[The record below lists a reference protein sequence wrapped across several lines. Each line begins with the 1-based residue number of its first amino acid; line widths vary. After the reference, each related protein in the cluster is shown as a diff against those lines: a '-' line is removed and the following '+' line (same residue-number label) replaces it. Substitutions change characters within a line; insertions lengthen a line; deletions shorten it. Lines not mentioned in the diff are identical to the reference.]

1 MSSKEQ
7 KTPEGQAPEE
17 IIMDQHEEIEAVEPE
32 ASAEQVDPRDE
43 KIANLEAQLAEAQTR
58 ERDGILRVK
67 AEMENLRRRTEL
79 DIEKAHKFALE
90 KFINELLPVIDS
102 LDRALEVADKAN
114 PDMSAMVEGI
124 ELTLKSMLDVVR
136 KFGVEVIA
144 ETNVPLDPNVHQA
157 IAMVESDDVAPGNV
171 LGIMQKG
178 YTLNGRTIRAAMV
191 TVAKAKLNFCFR
203 NKSRSSMRMPG
214 RFTPPHSRAA
224 VLQENFTCLIIL
236 SCTSRISISY
246 SPIRTRVP
254 ATGISS
260 SASRMTP
267 LTVRASSSGRCQ
279 LKALLISRTLA
290 VPSIITDP
298 SFCGV
303 TSSASVGDIDVVKS
317 PTISSRI
324 SSTVT
329 SP

>member
-1 MSSKEQ
+1 MSAYRFIYMLAGILLLLSCGSDNNAPIDDPGNTTNHYLQLQPNGLNAIKVSCTEENFVFPFQIKAVGNGSNQGGEAQINSWSEDELKAYNNKEKFMSSKEQ

-191 TVAKAKLNFCFR
+191 TVAKAK
-203 NKSRSSMRMPG
+203 
-214 RFTPPHSRAA
+214 A
-224 VLQENFTCLIIL
+224 
-236 SCTSRISISY
+236 
-246 SPIRTRVP
+246 
-254 ATGISS
+254 
-260 SASRMTP
+260 
-267 LTVRASSSGRCQ
+267 
-279 LKALLISRTLA
+279 
-290 VPSIITDP
+290 
-298 SFCGV
+298 
-303 TSSASVGDIDVVKS
+303 
-317 PTISSRI
+317 
-324 SSTVT
+324 
-329 SP
+329 